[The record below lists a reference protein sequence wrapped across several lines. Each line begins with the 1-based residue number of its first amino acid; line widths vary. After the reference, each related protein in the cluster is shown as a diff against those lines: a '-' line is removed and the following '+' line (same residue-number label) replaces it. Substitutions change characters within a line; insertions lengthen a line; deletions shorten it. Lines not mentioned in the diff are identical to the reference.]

1 MTIRHSAWRTK
12 VLALTIDG
20 VEQLSDGSPDTSL
33 DAEVAANGV
42 ETRIHGWST
51 VRALVRRPT
60 VEGKMVDREEIH
72 ASSSMLGGAGEVEVH
87 SGSEIVPLLPETGSR
102 SEERNLKRTA
112 HPTRFALVAALTT
125 ALRLVIPLLGLGALL
140 AFLADSVKAWL
151 SRHLSPLLDPIFH
164 WLGRVLE
171 PLGSALAAVGAFFG
185 AIIDFLFGRIPA
197 IHLPFDTPD
206 WVWTAAKIALFDHG
220 TGPEAIRSAAQQ
232 TPTNPTG
239 SKRPP

>member
-1 MTIRHSAWRTK
+1 MRRPRCSAEPARSRYTPAARSSLCFQKQGAVPKNAISSERLIRH
-12 VLALTIDG
+12 
-20 VEQLSDGSPDTSL
+20 
-33 DAEVAANGV
+33 
-42 ETRIHGWST
+42 
-51 VRALVRRPT
+51 
-60 VEGKMVDREEIH
+60 
-72 ASSSMLGGAGEVEVH
+72 
-87 SGSEIVPLLPETGSR
+87 
-102 SEERNLKRTA
+102 
-112 HPTRFALVAALTT
+112 
-125 ALRLVIPLLGLGALL
+125 
-140 AFLADSVKAWL
+140 

-206 WVWTAAKIALFDHG
+206 WVWTTAKIALFDHG